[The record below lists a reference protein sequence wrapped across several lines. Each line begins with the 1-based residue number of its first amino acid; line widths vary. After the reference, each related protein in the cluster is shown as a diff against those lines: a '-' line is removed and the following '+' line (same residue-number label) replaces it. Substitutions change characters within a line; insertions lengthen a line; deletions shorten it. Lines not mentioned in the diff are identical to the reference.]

1 MEWKKFDMPN
11 NLKARVNKRMT
22 CFMEHLSKKKHKSRV
37 DVYMEHL
44 KLISSKEIYDIDDK
58 DVLKFFIFKDVNDSG
73 RTIVHKN
80 TCLLWG
86 NLLWMHVLMIYS
98 VA

>member
-1 MEWKKFDMPN
+1 MERKKFDMPN

-58 DVLKFFIFKDVNDSG
+58 DVLKFLIFL
-73 RTIVHKN
+73 RMLMTLAELL
-80 TCLLWG
+80 CLKTLSTFG
-86 NLLWMHVLMIYS
+86 DFPLKR
-98 VA
+98 